1 MPTKK
6 NLNAIEPNHDVEAV
20 PTEAIEDTPV
30 TTYMPAT
37 TDTPVKK
44 PKKNPSDTKALKKEI
59 TELNTKLTEATTKI
73 DQLEIMLDQKQAELE
88 KAKKIIERLTQ
99 EYTRRTRFIL
109 NTISQAH
116 QAINMVLEEK

>member
-6 NLNAIEPNHDVEAV
+6 NVNAIEPDHNVKAV
-20 PTEAIEDTPV
+20 PTEAVVAVEAV
-30 TTYMPAT
+30 PAT

-59 TELNTKLTEATTKI
+59 NDLTMKLNEMSTKV
-73 DQLEIMLDQKQAELE
+73 DQLEKMLDYKQAELT
-88 KAKKIIERLTQ
+88 KATKVIERLTQ
-99 EYTRRTRFIL
+99 EYTRRTKFIL

-116 QAINMVLEEK
+116 QAINMVLEDK

>member
-6 NLNAIEPNHDVEAV
+6 NVNAIESNHNVEAV
-20 PTEAIEDTPV
+20 PTEAVEAV
-30 TTYMPAT
+30 PAT
-37 TDTPVKK
+37 TDAPVKK

-73 DQLEIMLDQKQAELE
+73 DQLEKMLDYKQAELT
-88 KAKKIIERLTQ
+88 KATKVIERLTQ

-116 QAINMVLEEK
+116 QAINMVLEDK

>member
-6 NLNAIEPNHDVEAV
+6 NINAIEPTTNVEAI
-20 PTEAIEDTPV
+20 PTEAVVAVEAI
-30 TTYMPAT
+30 PAT

-44 PKKNPSDTKALKKEI
+44 PKKTPSDTKALKKEI
-59 TELNTKLTEATTKI
+59 TDLTTKLNEMSTKV
-73 DQLEIMLDQKQAELE
+73 DQLEIMLDQKQAELT
-88 KAKKIIERLTQ
+88 KATKVIERLTQ

-116 QAINMVLEEK
+116 QAINIVLEDK

>member
-6 NLNAIEPNHDVEAV
+6 NVNAIEPTTNVEAV
-20 PTEAIEDTPV
+20 PTEAVVAVEAV
-30 TTYMPAT
+30 PAT
-37 TDTPVKK
+37 TDAPVKK

-59 TELNTKLTEATTKI
+59 TDLTAKLNEMSAKVEKLE
-73 DQLEIMLDQKQAELE
+73 QMLDYKQAELN
-88 KAKKIIERLTQ
+88 KATKVIERLTQ

-116 QAINMVLEEK
+116 QAINMVLEDK

>member
-6 NLNAIEPNHDVEAV
+6 NVNAIEPNDSVEAV
-20 PTEAIEDTPV
+20 PAEAVVAVEAI
-30 TTYMPAT
+30 PAT
-37 TDTPVKK
+37 TDAPVKK

-59 TELNTKLTEATTKI
+59 TDLTTKLNEMSTKVEK
-73 DQLEIMLDQKQAELE
+73 LEQMLEYKQAELD
-88 KAKKIIERLTQ
+88 KATKVIERLTQ

-116 QAINMVLEEK
+116 QAINMVLEDK

>member
-6 NLNAIEPNHDVEAV
+6 NVNAIEPDRNVEAV
-20 PTEAIEDTPV
+20 PAEAVIAVEAV
-30 TTYMPAT
+30 PAT
-37 TDTPVKK
+37 TDTPIKK

-59 TELNTKLTEATTKI
+59 NDLTTKLNEMSTKVEK
-73 DQLEIMLDQKQAELE
+73 LEQILDYKQAELD
-88 KAKKIIERLTQ
+88 KATKVIERLTQ

-116 QAINMVLEEK
+116 QAINMVLEDK

>member
-6 NLNAIEPNHDVEAV
+6 NVNAIESNNSIEAV
-20 PTEAIEDTPV
+20 PAEAVVAVEAI
-30 TTYMPAT
+30 PAT

-44 PKKNPSDTKALKKEI
+44 PKKTPSDTKALKKEI
-59 TELNTKLTEATTKI
+59 TDLTTKLNEMSTKV
-73 DQLEIMLDQKQAELE
+73 DQLEKMLEYKQTELDKATKVIE
-88 KAKKIIERLTQ
+88 KLTQ

-116 QAINMVLEEK
+116 QAINMVLEDK

>member
-6 NLNAIEPNHDVEAV
+6 NVNAIEPNHNVEAV
-20 PTEAIEDTPV
+20 PAEAVVAVEAI
-30 TTYMPAT
+30 PAT
-37 TDTPVKK
+37 TDAPIKK

-59 TELNTKLTEATTKI
+59 NDLTTKLNEMSTKV
-73 DQLEIMLDQKQAELE
+73 DQLEKMLDYKQAELD
-88 KAKKIIERLTQ
+88 KATKVIERLTQ

-116 QAINMVLEEK
+116 QAINMVLEDK

>member
-6 NLNAIEPNHDVEAV
+6 NVNAIEPDRNVEAV
-20 PTEAIEDTPV
+20 PAEAVVAVEAV
-30 TTYMPAT
+30 PAT

-59 TELNTKLTEATTKI
+59 NDLTTKLNEMSAKV
-73 DQLEIMLDQKQAELE
+73 DQLEQMLDYKQTELT
-88 KAKKIIERLTQ
+88 KSTKVIERLTQ

>member
-6 NLNAIEPNHDVEAV
+6 NINAIEPTTNVEAI
-20 PTEAIEDTPV
+20 PTEAVVAVEAI
-30 TTYMPAT
+30 PAT

-44 PKKNPSDTKALKKEI
+44 PKKTPNDTKALKKEI
-59 TELNTKLTEATTKI
+59 TDLTTKLNEMSTKV
-73 DQLEIMLDQKQAELE
+73 DQLEIMLDQKQAELN
-88 KAKKIIERLTQ
+88 KATKVIERLTQ

-116 QAINMVLEEK
+116 QAINMALEDK

>member
-6 NLNAIEPNHDVEAV
+6 NVNAIEPTTNVEAV
-20 PTEAIEDTPV
+20 PTEAVVAVEAV
-30 TTYMPAT
+30 PAT
-37 TDTPVKK
+37 TDAPVKK

-59 TELNTKLTEATTKI
+59 TDLTTKLNEMSAKVEK
-73 DQLEIMLDQKQAELE
+73 LEQMLEYKQAELD
-88 KAKKIIERLTQ
+88 KATKVIERLTQ

-116 QAINMVLEEK
+116 QAINMVLEDK

>member
-6 NLNAIEPNHDVEAV
+6 NVNAIEPDRNVEVVPAEAVVAVEA
-20 PTEAIEDTPV
+20 I
-30 TTYMPAT
+30 PAT

-44 PKKNPSDTKALKKEI
+44 PKKTPSDTKALKKEI
-59 TELNTKLTEATTKI
+59 TDLTTKLNETSAKVEK
-73 DQLEIMLDQKQAELE
+73 LEQMLEYKQAELD
-88 KAKKIIERLTQ
+88 KATKVIERLTQ

-116 QAINMVLEEK
+116 QAINMVLEDK

>member
-6 NLNAIEPNHDVEAV
+6 NVNAIEPTTNVEAV
-20 PTEAIEDTPV
+20 PAEAVVAVETI
-30 TTYMPAT
+30 PAT

-44 PKKNPSDTKALKKEI
+44 PKKTPSDTKALKKEI
-59 TELNTKLTEATTKI
+59 TDLTTKLNEMSTKVEK
-73 DQLEIMLDQKQAELE
+73 LEQMLDYKQAELD
-88 KAKKIIERLTQ
+88 KATKVIERLTQ

-116 QAINMVLEEK
+116 QAINMVLEDK

>member
-6 NLNAIEPNHDVEAV
+6 NVNAIEPKHDVEAV
-20 PTEAIEDTPV
+20 PTEAVEDIPV
-30 TTYMPAT
+30 TPYMPAT

-59 TELNTKLTEATTKI
+59 NDLTTKLNEMSTKV
-73 DQLEIMLDQKQAELE
+73 DQLEKMLDYKQAELTKATKVIE
-88 KAKKIIERLTQ
+88 KLTQ

>member
-6 NLNAIEPNHDVEAV
+6 NVNAIEPTTNVEAV
-20 PTEAIEDTPV
+20 PTEAVEAV
-30 TTYMPAT
+30 PAT
-37 TDTPVKK
+37 TDAPVKK

-59 TELNTKLTEATTKI
+59 TDLTTKLNEMSTKVEK
-73 DQLEIMLDQKQAELE
+73 LEQMLDYKSAELD
-88 KAKKIIERLTQ
+88 KATKVIERLTQ

-116 QAINMVLEEK
+116 QAINMVLEDK

>member
-6 NLNAIEPNHDVEAV
+6 NVNAIEPTTNVEAV
-20 PTEAIEDTPV
+20 PTEAVVAVEAI
-30 TTYMPAT
+30 PAT
-37 TDTPVKK
+37 TDAPVKK

-59 TELNTKLTEATTKI
+59 TDLTTKLNEMSTKVEK
-73 DQLEIMLDQKQAELE
+73 LEQMLEYKQAELD
-88 KAKKIIERLTQ
+88 KATKVIERLTQ

-116 QAINMVLEEK
+116 QAINMVLEDK

>member
-6 NLNAIEPNHDVEAV
+6 DVNAIKPNDSVEAI
-20 PTEAIEDTPV
+20 PTEAVGAVEAI
-30 TTYMPAT
+30 PAT

-59 TELNTKLTEATTKI
+59 TDLTTKLNEMSTKV
-73 DQLEIMLDQKQAELE
+73 DQLEKMLDYKQAELD
-88 KAKKIIERLTQ
+88 KATKVLERLTQ

-109 NTISQAH
+109 NTIAQAH
-116 QAINMVLEEK
+116 QAINMVLEDK

>member
-6 NLNAIEPNHDVEAV
+6 NVNAIEPKHDVEAV
-20 PTEAIEDTPV
+20 PTEAVEDIPV
-30 TTYMPAT
+30 TPYMPTT

-59 TELNTKLTEATTKI
+59 NDLTTKLNEMSTKV
-73 DQLEIMLDQKQAELE
+73 DQLEKMLDYKQAELT
-88 KAKKIIERLTQ
+88 KATKVIERLTQ
-99 EYTRRTRFIL
+99 EYTRRTKFIL

-116 QAINMVLEEK
+116 QAINMVLEDK

>member
-6 NLNAIEPNHDVEAV
+6 NVNAIEPTTNVEAV
-20 PTEAIEDTPV
+20 PTEAVEDTPI
-30 TTYMPAT
+30 TPYMPAT
-37 TDTPVKK
+37 TDAPIKK

-59 TELNTKLTEATTKI
+59 NDLTTKLNEMSTKV
-73 DQLEIMLDQKQAELE
+73 DQLEKMLDYKQAELD
-88 KAKKIIERLTQ
+88 KATKVIERLTQ

-116 QAINMVLEEK
+116 QAINMVLEDK

>member
-6 NLNAIEPNHDVEAV
+6 NVNAIEPTTNVEAVPAEAVVAVEAV
-20 PTEAIEDTPV
+20 PT
-30 TTYMPAT
+30 T

-59 TELNTKLTEATTKI
+59 TDLTTKLNEMSTKVEK
-73 DQLEIMLDQKQAELE
+73 LEQMLDYKQAELD
-88 KAKKIIERLTQ
+88 KATKVVERLTQ

-116 QAINMVLEEK
+116 QAINMALEDK

>member
-6 NLNAIEPNHDVEAV
+6 NVNAIEPNHNVEAV
-20 PTEAIEDTPV
+20 PTEAVEDIPV
-30 TTYMPAT
+30 TPYMPAT

-59 TELNTKLTEATTKI
+59 NDLTTKLNEMSTKV
-73 DQLEIMLDQKQAELE
+73 DQLEKMLDYKQAELT
-88 KAKKIIERLTQ
+88 KATKVIERLTQ
-99 EYTRRTRFIL
+99 EYTRRTKFIL

-116 QAINMVLEEK
+116 QAINMVLEDK

>member
-6 NLNAIEPNHDVEAV
+6 NVNAIEPNHNVEAV
-20 PTEAIEDTPV
+20 PAEAVVAVEAI
-30 TTYMPAT
+30 PAT

-59 TELNTKLTEATTKI
+59 TDLTTKLNEMSTKVEK
-73 DQLEIMLDQKQAELE
+73 LEQMLDYKQAELD
-88 KAKKIIERLTQ
+88 KATKVIERLTQ

-109 NTISQAH
+109 NTIAQAH
-116 QAINMVLEEK
+116 QAINMVLEDK

>member
-6 NLNAIEPNHDVEAV
+6 NVNAIEPDRNVEAV
-20 PTEAIEDTPV
+20 PAEAVVAVEAI
-30 TTYMPAT
+30 PAT

-59 TELNTKLTEATTKI
+59 TDLTTKLNEMSTKVEK
-73 DQLEIMLDQKQAELE
+73 LEQMLDYKQAELD
-88 KAKKIIERLTQ
+88 KATKVIERLTQ

-116 QAINMVLEEK
+116 QAINIVLEDK

>member
-6 NLNAIEPNHDVEAV
+6 NVNAIEPTTNVEAIPAETVVAVEAV
-20 PTEAIEDTPV
+20 P
-30 TTYMPAT
+30 AT
-37 TDTPVKK
+37 TDAPVKK

-59 TELNTKLTEATTKI
+59 TDLTTKLNEMSTKVEK
-73 DQLEIMLDQKQAELE
+73 LEQMLDYKQAELD
-88 KAKKIIERLTQ
+88 KATKVIERLTQ

-116 QAINMVLEEK
+116 QAINMVLEDK

>member
-6 NLNAIEPNHDVEAV
+6 NINAIEPTTNVEAI
-20 PTEAIEDTPV
+20 PTEAVVAVEAI
-30 TTYMPAT
+30 PAT

-44 PKKNPSDTKALKKEI
+44 PKKTPNDTKALKKEI
-59 TELNTKLTEATTKI
+59 TDLTTKLNEMSTKV
-73 DQLEIMLDQKQAELE
+73 DQLEIMLDQKQAELN
-88 KAKKIIERLTQ
+88 KATKVIERLTQ

-116 QAINMVLEEK
+116 QAINMVLEDK